1 MDANELGELGMLL
14 VREQLVRLGLF
25 SVEMPKR
32 FDFDLYTNND
42 LRIEVKSARRR
53 TDTVRKQGK
62 YEYEQSSWTFN
73 NSFQDASTLRA
84 GGAAARGKRLCDFYV
99 LVCFDQDCKVER
111 FYVVPNGIINHQSKF
126 ISIPDNKTSR
136 PSKSR
141 YTSFL
146 NSWSLLLPT
155 PHYTVAEEG
164 RNGG

>member
-62 YEYEQSSWTFN
+62 YEYE
-73 NSFQDASTLRA
+73 
-84 GGAAARGKRLCDFYV
+84 
-99 LVCFDQDCKVER
+99 
-111 FYVVPNGIINHQSKF
+111 
-126 ISIPDNKTSR
+126 
-136 PSKSR
+136 
-141 YTSFL
+141 
-146 NSWSLLLPT
+146 
-155 PHYTVAEEG
+155 
-164 RNGG
+164 